1 MCGLPVSSETL
12 ARRVDRVQLLH
23 YLVCMGTLLRVG
35 KFRVAMH
42 VNDHNPAHVHV
53 SGPDFELLVFLDDLT
68 VEGTAAEARAAA
80 DALAWIE
87 AHRLELLERWAREH
101 A

>member
-1 MCGLPVSSETL
+1 
-12 ARRVDRVQLLH
+12 
-23 YLVCMGTLLRVG
+23 
-35 KFRVAMH
+35 MH

-68 VEGTAAEARAAA
+68 VEGAAAEARAAA
-80 DALAWIE
+80 EALAWIE
-87 AHRLELLERWAREH
+87 ANRLQLLERWAREH

>member
-1 MCGLPVSSETL
+1 MVH
-12 ARRVDRVQLLH
+12 LLH
-23 YLVCMGTLLRVG
+23 YLVGMGTLLRVG
-35 KFRVAMH
+35 KFRIAMH
-42 VNDHNPAHVHV
+42 ANDHNPAHVHV

-80 DALAWIE
+80 NALAWIE
-87 AHRLELLERWAREH
+87 EHRLELRERWAREH

>member
-1 MCGLPVSSETL
+1 M
-12 ARRVDRVQLLH
+12 VQLLH
-23 YLVCMGTLLRVG
+23 YLVAMGTLLRVG

-53 SGPDFELLVFLDDLT
+53 SGPDFELLVFLEDMT
-68 VEGTAAEARAAA
+68 IEGTAAEARAASE
-80 DALAWIE
+80 ALTWIE
-87 AHRLELLERWAREH
+87 ANRVQLLARWAKEH

>member
-1 MCGLPVSSETL
+1 M
-12 ARRVDRVQLLH
+12 VQLLH
-23 YLVCMGTLLRVG
+23 YLVGMGTLLRVG
-35 KFRVAMH
+35 KFRAAMH

-53 SGPDFELLVFLDDLT
+53 SGPDFELLVFLDDLSI
-68 VEGTAAEARAAA
+68 EGTAAEARAAA
-80 DALAWIE
+80 DALTWIE